1 MPVAELLAVVAAGD
15 AGRLQTIPGV
25 GKRFAERIVVECREG
40 AATLAAA
47 VGPAQ
52 PARSPLSGASDEAV
66 SALVNLGYRRPEA
79 ERAVQRVMRNG
90 ESLEEVIRA
99 ALQGLAG

>member
-1 MPVAELLAVVAAGD
+1 
-15 AGRLQTIPGV
+15 
-25 GKRFAERIVVECREG
+25 
-40 AATLAAA
+40 

-52 PARSPLSGASDEAV
+52 PARSPLSGASEEAV